1 MKKLSAVLLLLALC
15 SGYACAEGEVPGKIR
30 TGYLSSSGISA
41 EEYDELIED
50 CLSNDRYPWTNYING
65 LPEYLPYLLPRTD
78 KNYETDAMV
87 DFDSIN
93 EMLMALDAGK
103 IDAIEIPSPVG
114 KYLLRQT
121 VNAGKYVTLIYSQGV
136 DYYLSMGFKE
146 GSKWFEPFNAA
157 IKAMNEDDTLLLLK
171 AKYIDY
177 AKDDLKPITFEK
189 FPDAETVKI
198 TVTGDLPPIDYVAA
212 DGTPAGFNTAL
223 LAEIG
228 RRLKVN
234 VELLSINA
242 GARAAALSSGRADG
256 VFWFWSS
263 NSIDG
268 SQDIPKGVVLTEPYY
283 SYDTEVCIGR
293 KISK

>member
-1 MKKLSAVLLLLALC
+1 MKKLLAVVLLLALC

-41 EEYDELIED
+41 KEYDELIED

-103 IDAIEIPSPVG
+103 IDEIEIPSPVG

-121 VNAGKYVTLIYSQGV
+121 GNADKYVTLAYTQGV

-146 GSKWFEPFNAA
+146 GSKWIEPFNAA
-157 IKAMNEDDTLLLLK
+157 IKTMNEDDTLLLLK

-177 AKDDLKPITFEK
+177 ANDDLKPITFEK

-198 TVTGDLPPIDYVAA
+198 AVTGDIPPIDYVAA

-223 LAEIG
+223 LVEIG
-228 RRLKVN
+228 RRLKMN

-242 GARAAALSSGRADG
+242 GARAAALSSERADG

-293 KISK
+293 KIHK

>member
-1 MKKLSAVLLLLALC
+1 MKKLLAVVLLLAV
-15 SGYACAEGEVPGKIR
+15 SAGACFADGGGGKLIE
-30 TGYLSSSGISA
+30 GYLAYSNMFV
-41 EEYDELIED
+41 EEYRDFVYEAHDNNVWEH
-50 CLSNDRYPWTNYING
+50 YINID
-65 LPEYLPYLLPRTD
+65 PTYSAYTKHQSDEVV
-78 KNYETDAMV
+78 A
-87 DFDSIN
+87 FDSIT

-103 IDAIEIPSPVG
+103 LHIIELPESVG
-114 KYLLRQT
+114 KYLLRQSHNT
-121 VNAGKYVTLIYSQGV
+121 DKYITCHYIKGV

-189 FPDAETVKI
+189 FPDAQSVKI
-198 TVTGDLPPIDYVAA
+198 AITGDLPPIDYIAA

-223 LAEIG
+223 LAEIAK
-228 RRLKVN
+228 RLKVN

-242 GARAAALSSGRADG
+242 GARAAALSSERADG

-293 KISK
+293 KIHK

>member
-1 MKKLSAVLLLLALC
+1 MKKLLAVLLVLALC
-15 SGYACAEGEVPGKIR
+15 IGTAFAEEAAARKIVEGHLSYAAV
-30 TGYLSSSGISA
+30 SA
-41 EEYDELIED
+41 EELHEFLITA
-50 CLSNDRYPWTNYING
+50 LNNNSYVWTNYFIG
-65 LPEYLPYLLPRTD
+65 LPEYSQDRKDEPDITMEFESMAD
-78 KNYETDAMV
+78 IV
-87 DFDSIN
+87 
-93 EMLMALDAGK
+93 MALDAGK
-103 IDAIEIPSPVG
+103 IDDMELPKPVG
-114 KYLLRQT
+114 EYFLRQGS
-121 VNAGKYVTLIYSQGV
+121 NADKYIPYIISVISNGIK
-136 DYYLSMGFKE
+136 YYLSMGFSK

-189 FPDAETVKI
+189 YPDAETVKI
-198 TVTGDLPPIDYVAA
+198 AVTGDMPPIDYIAS

-228 RRLKVN
+228 KRLKVN
-234 VELLSINA
+234 IELLSIHA

-256 VFWFWSS
+256 VFWFWYN

-268 SQDIPKGVVLTEPYY
+268 SLDTPEGAALTEPYY
-283 SYDTEVCIGR
+283 TFDTWMYIGK

>member
-1 MKKLSAVLLLLALC
+1 MKKLLAALLLLAL
-15 SGYACAEGEVPGKIR
+15 SVGACFAEWGEGAKLIE
-30 TGYLSSSGISA
+30 GYLAYSNMSV
-41 EEYDELIED
+41 EEYSDFVYEAH
-50 CLSNDRYPWTNYING
+50 
-65 LPEYLPYLLPRTD
+65 D
-78 KNYETDAMV
+78 KNVWEHYVNIDPAYSAYTKSQSDEVIA
-87 DFDSIN
+87 FDSIT
-93 EMLMALDAGK
+93 EMLMALEAGK
-103 IDAIEIPSPVG
+103 IHIMELPEPVG

-121 VNAGKYVTLIYSQGV
+121 SSTNKYITCHYIKGV
-136 DYYLSMGFKE
+136 DYYLSIGFKD

-177 AKDDLKPITFEK
+177 AKDDMKPITFEN

-198 TVTGDLPPIDYVAA
+198 AVTGDQPPIDYIAA

-234 VELLSINA
+234 IELLNVNA

-256 VFWFWSS
+256 VFWFWY
-263 NSIDG
+263 DK
-268 SQDIPKGVVLTEPYY
+268 QTKTPRDVPAGVSLTEPYY
-283 SYDTEVCIGR
+283 TYDTFMYIG
-293 KISK
+293 KKLHK

>member
-1 MKKLSAVLLLLALC
+1 AYTKSQ
-15 SGYACAEGEVPGKIR
+15 SDEVI
-30 TGYLSSSGISA
+30 A
-41 EEYDELIED
+41 
-50 CLSNDRYPWTNYING
+50 
-65 LPEYLPYLLPRTD
+65 
-78 KNYETDAMV
+78 
-87 DFDSIN
+87 FDSIT
-93 EMLMALDAGK
+93 EMLMALEAGK
-103 IDAIEIPSPVG
+103 IHIMELPEPVG

-121 VNAGKYVTLIYSQGV
+121 SSTNKYITCHYIKGV
-136 DYYLSMGFKE
+136 DYYLSIGFKD

-177 AKDDLKPITFEK
+177 AKDDMKPITFEN

-198 TVTGDLPPIDYVAA
+198 AVTGDQPPIDYIAA

-234 VELLSINA
+234 IELLNVNA

-256 VFWFWSS
+256 VFWFWY
-263 NSIDG
+263 DK
-268 SQDIPKGVVLTEPYY
+268 QTKTPRDVPAGVSLTEPYY
-283 SYDTEVCIGR
+283 TYDTFMYIG
-293 KISK
+293 KKLHK